1 MTVQNRHIRGLPD
14 DLLLPRDTSRSVP
27 IMLVRARDEVI
38 SRFRPLLARFELS
51 EQQWRVLRVLGEV
64 DCLEAREVA
73 ERACVLAPSLT
84 RILKS
89 LEERGFVTRRGD
101 PDDRRRILL
110 SITPR
115 GMELLATMTRDASAS
130 YAEFVE
136 KFGADRVDTLLDM
149 LADLV
154 ELRK

>member
-1 MTVQNRHIRGLPD
+1 MTVQNRHSRGLPD
-14 DLLLPRDTSRSVP
+14 DLLLPRDTRRSVP
-27 IMLVRARDEVI
+27 IMLVRARDAVM
-38 SRFRPLLARFELS
+38 SRFRPLLAMHDLS
-51 EQQWRVLRVLGEV
+51 EQQWRVIRVLGEV
-64 DCLEAREVA
+64 DSLEAREVA

-84 RILKS
+84 RILKA

-101 PDDRRRILL
+101 PHDRRRILL

-115 GMELLATMTRDASAS
+115 GVELLATMTHEASAS

-136 KFGADRVDTLLDM
+136 KFGTERVDMLLEM

-154 ELRK
+154 DLRK